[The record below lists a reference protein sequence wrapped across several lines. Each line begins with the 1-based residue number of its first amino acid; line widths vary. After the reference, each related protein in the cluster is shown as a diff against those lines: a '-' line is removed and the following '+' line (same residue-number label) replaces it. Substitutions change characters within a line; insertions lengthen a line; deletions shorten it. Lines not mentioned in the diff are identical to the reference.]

1 MQQDRRI
8 SIFRNGLHDMENASF
23 IGMSRQ
29 MVLRRQMDL
38 VANNIANMNTPAYKG
53 ERMVFVEYL
62 APTTDGTLSYVQ
74 DIAQV
79 RDTSEGSFTATGN
92 PLDVA
97 IRGDGYFTV
106 NTPLGDRYTRNGRF
120 SLDPTGRLVTSDGY
134 AVMDSNNQ
142 PIVIPED
149 ATDVEIADDGS
160 ISTSTAVVPRISN
173 QLGQLNLVKFA
184 NDQDLTKT
192 GSGLYSTQQAPQPA
206 TAAAVIQGMVEES
219 NVQPVMEITRM
230 IATQRAHDQAGTLIN
245 ANDEMLQ
252 LAIQK
257 LTQIN

>member
-8 SIFRNGLHDMENASF
+8 SIFRNGPHDMENATF

-29 MVLRRQMDL
+29 MVLERQMDL

-62 APTTDGTLSYVQ
+62 APATDGTLSYVQ

-134 AVMDSNNQ
+134 PVLDSNNQ
-142 PIVIPED
+142 PIVVPAD

-160 ISTSTAVVPRISN
+160 ISTSMAVVPRISN
-173 QLGQLNLVKFA
+173 QLGQLKLVKFA
-184 NDQDLTKT
+184 NDQDLNKT

-206 TAAAVIQGMVEES
+206 TGAAVVQGMVEES

-230 IATQRAHDQAGTLIN
+230 IATHRAHDQAETLIS
-245 ANDEMLQ
+245 ANDEMLEQ
-252 LAIQK
+252 AIQK